1 MDFMTISLRRL
12 NDRYLYSLSAR
23 GTFAMRDF
31 CNAARREFAPYRNP
45 VPRGGVFPVASG
57 QSNLRD
63 PDLTMRH
70 CRPFILGL
78 LLPLCVAPALA
89 DPAIETV
96 QVTSARLPAGVGDG
110 AFSVTALSAD
120 QLAQSDRLDDA
131 LEQVPGLS
139 LFRRS
144 GSENAN
150 ATTQGISLRDIA
162 PSGAGRT
169 AVLLD
174 GVPLNDPFGGWV
186 IWGALPYED
195 IGGADVVRGAGTGP
209 YGSGA
214 LTGTI
219 LLTERDTT
227 NGLAIADAAAGSL
240 GTVRTGASGGTQIGN
255 LDVFASAA
263 GERSNGWIPI
273 DPPRRGLAD
282 NHLWLDSGEASLRA
296 QEQLGGGVVL
306 SARTEYYDD
315 ARGGGILGV
324 TSQAKGWITSVTL
337 ARPADASSL
346 GWRIQTWMIDSGF
359 ANTSASVPA
368 FPVARN
374 SAIPANDQYA
384 TPALGLGGNAALV
397 GTIGHF
403 RWEAGGDLRVDQGE
417 SRELYSFSSA
427 LQDFTSRRRS
437 GGMLTVGGL
446 YGEGAYDDGNWLLT
460 LGVRADYWATAQG
473 HIDQYS
479 RAPNALTSQT
489 VYQGRDGVIPTAR
502 AGVRRSLWDDQYLRI
517 AAYEGFRAPTL
528 NELYRPFRVG
538 NNTTQANGALK
549 PEELYGAEVGLGG
562 ARGTFTWNMTGFYN
576 ELHDAVA
583 NVTIASSTA
592 GVTFRR
598 ENAGDVKALGLEG
611 DAAWQVDADF
621 ALRAA
626 FSITDARVHPDPANI
641 QIAGNRPAQAPPVTI
656 TAGATWLPLSRLKL
670 DADLHWEAARFED
683 DQNTMLLGSAF
694 VLDLKAA
701 YRLVDAMSVFIS
713 VENAT
718 KANIATAE
726 AADGTISYGQP
737 RVCEVGL
744 SYAP

>member
-1 MDFMTISLRRL
+1 MKRAGFLWVAMLL
-12 NDRYLYSLSAR
+12 A
-23 GTFAMRDF
+23 GTVP
-31 CNAARREFAPYRNP
+31 AAA
-45 VPRGGVFPVASG
+45 
-57 QSNLRD
+57 Q
-63 PDLTMRH
+63 
-70 CRPFILGL
+70 
-78 LLPLCVAPALA
+78 
-89 DPAIETV
+89 IETI
-96 QVTSARLPAGVGDG
+96 QVTAARLPQGVGDG
-110 AFSVTALSAD
+110 AFAITPLTAD
-120 QLAQSDRLDDA
+120 QLSLSDRLDDA

-150 ATTQGISLRDIA
+150 ATTQGISLREIA

-195 IGGADVVRGAGTGP
+195 IGGAEVVRGAGAGP

-227 NGLAIADAAAGSL
+227 DGVAIADASAGSM
-240 GTVRTGASGGTQIGN
+240 GTVRAGASGGAEVGS
-255 LDVFASAA
+255 LDLFASAA

-296 QEQLGGGVVL
+296 QEELGGGVVL
-306 SARTEYYDD
+306 SARAEYYDD
-315 ARGGGILGV
+315 ARGGGIVGV
-324 TSQAKGWITSVTL
+324 ESEATGWIGSVTL
-337 ARPADASSL
+337 SRPADASNI
-346 GWRIQTWMIDSGF
+346 GWRLQGWVFDSGF
-359 ANTSASVPA
+359 SNTSASVPA
-368 FPVARN
+368 FPAARS
-374 SAIPANDQYA
+374 SATPANDQYA

-417 SRELYSFSSA
+417 SRELYSYSTA
-427 LQDFTSRRRS
+427 LDAYTARRRS
-437 GGMLTVGGL
+437 GGMLTVGGV
-446 YGEGAYDDGNWLLT
+446 YGEGAYDDGDWLLT
-460 LGVRADYWATAQG
+460 LGLRADYWATAQG
-473 HIDQYS
+473 HLDQYA
-479 RAPNALTSQT
+479 RATNALTSQT

-502 AGVRRSLWDDQYLRI
+502 AGIRKSVWDGQYLRI

-538 NNTTQANGALK
+538 NNTTQANGELK
-549 PEELYGAEVGLGG
+549 PEELYGAEVGWGG
-562 ARGTFTWNMTGFYN
+562 ASGAFTWNMTGFYN

-583 NVTIASSTA
+583 NVTIASSPA

-611 DAAWQVDADF
+611 DAAWHLNDTL

-626 FSITDARVHPDPANI
+626 FSITDARMHPDAANM

-656 TAGATWLPLSRLKL
+656 TSGATWTPLSRLKL
-670 DADLHWEAARFED
+670 DADLHWESTRFED
-683 DQNTMLLGSAF
+683 DQNTMRLGSAF

-701 YRLVDAMSVFIS
+701 YRLTGALSAFVQ
-713 VENAT
+713 VENAAN
-718 KANIATAE
+718 ANIATAE
-726 AADGTISYGQP
+726 AADGTLSFGQP
-737 RVCEVGL
+737 RTWEVGL

>member
-1 MDFMTISLRRL
+1 MKR
-12 NDRYLYSLSAR
+12 A
-23 GTFAMRDF
+23 G
-31 CNAARREFAPYRNP
+31 C
-45 VPRGGVFPVASG
+45 
-57 QSNLRD
+57 
-63 PDLTMRH
+63 
-70 CRPFILGL
+70 
-78 LLPLCVAPALA
+78 LCVAMMFAGVIPATA
-89 DPAIETV
+89 QIETV
-96 QVTSARLPAGVGDG
+96 QVTAARLPAGVGDG
-110 AFSVTALSAD
+110 AFSVTPLSAD

-150 ATTQGISLRDIA
+150 ATTQGVSLRAIA

-195 IGGADVVRGAGTGP
+195 IGGATVVRGAGTGP

-227 NGLAIADAAAGSL
+227 EGVAIADASAGNL
-240 GTVRTGASGGTQIGN
+240 GTVRAGASGGTQIGN
-255 LDVFASAA
+255 LDLFASAA

-282 NHLWLDSGEASLRA
+282 NHLRLDSGEASLRA

-306 SARTEYYDD
+306 SARAEYYGD

-324 TSQAKGWITSVTL
+324 ESEAKGWITSVTL
-337 ARPADASSL
+337 SRAADVSAL
-346 GWRIQTWMIDSGF
+346 GWRVQAWMIDSGF
-359 ANTSASVPA
+359 MNTSASVPA
-368 FPVARN
+368 YPAPRS
-374 SAIPANDQYA
+374 SATSANDQYA

-397 GTIGHF
+397 GAIGHF

-417 SRELYSFSSA
+417 SRELYSYSSA
-427 LQDFTSRRRS
+427 IQDFTSRRRS

-446 YGEGAYDDGNWLLT
+446 YGEGAYDDGDWLLT

-473 HIDQYS
+473 HLDQYA
-479 RAPNALTSQT
+479 RATNALTSQT
-489 VYQGRDGVIPTAR
+489 VYQGRNGVIPTAR
-502 AGVRRSLWDDQYLRI
+502 AGVRKSIWDNQYLRV
-517 AAYEGFRAPTL
+517 AGYEGFRAPTL

-538 NNTTQANGALK
+538 NNTTQANGGLK
-549 PEELYGAEVGLGG
+549 PEKLYGAEIGWGG
-562 ARGTFTWNMTGFYN
+562 ATGAFTWNMTGFWN

-583 NVTIASSTA
+583 NVTIASSPS

-611 DAAWQVDADF
+611 DVAWQVDEAL

-626 FSITDARVHPDPANI
+626 FSITDARVHPDPANS

-656 TAGATWLPLSRLKL
+656 TAGATWLALPRLKL
-670 DADLHWEAARFED
+670 DADLHWESTRFED
-683 DQNTMLLGSAF
+683 DQNTMRLGSAF

-701 YRLVDAMSVFIS
+701 YRLAGALSAFVS
-713 VENAT
+713 VENA
-718 KANIATAE
+718 ANASIATAE
-726 AADGTISYGQP
+726 AADGTFSYGQP
-737 RVCEVGL
+737 RVYEIGL